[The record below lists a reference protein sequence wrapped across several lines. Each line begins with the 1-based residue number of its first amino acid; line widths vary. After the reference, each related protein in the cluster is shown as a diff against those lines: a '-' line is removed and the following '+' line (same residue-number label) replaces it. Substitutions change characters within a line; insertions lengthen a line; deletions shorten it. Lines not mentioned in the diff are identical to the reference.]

1 MKKCKLLLTLTAL
14 WMISPSL
21 FAKKFTLPERL
32 EKVANVKAFGAYVV
46 GNNRN
51 NILGGVTS
59 LEAIPGQIP
68 GIKKQLDSLPDELE
82 IKGARKVRMA
92 MKQVDEA
99 LKQVQAQKTRLKS
112 DPMIATAE
120 NLAKFK
126 APLFKALEDLEA
138 GLLTLAFKAK
148 KTGVLYDFLNGIEK
162 TKKEAV
168 GKIGG
173 FKKKLDGLKGKINNK
188 EACLL

>member
-21 FAKKFTLPERL
+21 FAKFTLPERL
-32 EKVANVKAFGAYVV
+32 EKVANVQLFPGVYTAGD
-46 GNNRN
+46 NRN
-51 NILGGVTS
+51 NIIKGAKS
-59 LEAIPGQIP
+59 LEAIPKKIP
-68 GIKKQLDSLPDELE
+68 DIKKQLDSLPDQLE
-82 IKGARKVRMA
+82 VKGAQKVRMA
-92 MKQVDEA
+92 IKQVDEA